1 MGNCDSPARLEDI
14 LNEVQTLER
23 QVQRLERVREMSEK
37 VRDRLEQDVARLE
50 KERDM
55 ALSIVMKPADRHLM
69 MLSCAAA
76 VLVLAFWIVSS
87 MFEAQTFNKLSDKDV
102 TTWDA
107 MWVKLRIGSD

>member
-1 MGNCDSPARLEDI
+1 
-14 LNEVQTLER
+14 
-23 QVQRLERVREMSEK
+23 MSEK
-37 VRDRLEQDVARLE
+37 VRDELEQDVARLE

-55 ALSIVMKPADRHLM
+55 ALSIVKPADRHLII
-69 MLSCAAA
+69 LTCAAA
-76 VLVLAFWIVSS
+76 VLVFAFWIFSS